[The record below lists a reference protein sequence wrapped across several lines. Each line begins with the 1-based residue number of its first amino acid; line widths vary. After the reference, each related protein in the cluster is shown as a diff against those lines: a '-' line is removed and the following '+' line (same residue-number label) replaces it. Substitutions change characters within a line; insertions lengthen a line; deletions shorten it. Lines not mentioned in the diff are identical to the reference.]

1 MTPIY
6 KYLETGEL
14 PLKSSEARSLRMKS
28 AQYAAKAGVLYKKG
42 YLQPWLRCVGP
53 RQAEYVLQ
61 EIHLGSC
68 GSHAGPRALVR
79 KAVRLGYYSPTM
91 YRDAKKITKQC
102 HQLRF
107 NRNLMLIL
115 PGLGHRLESSFLS
128 FFPVQYLFLLVFL
141 VALCPTVAKEE
152 EDELLGRAPQSQL
165 DYRRT
170 SLPQLQD
177 FPDCL
182 PGFASQLLKL
192 PLLYYN
198 QTIKPPV
205 ILIQSRSDLGR
216 KQSVPIPLPIVRD
229 LNSPLFRKLFLCF
242 SDLIHCGS
250 TVQGQAS
257 YLCNK
262 DLTCFQRESPLVLKN
277 TNNYNN

>member
-53 RQAEYVLQ
+53 RQASYVLQ

-102 HQLRF
+102 QKCQVHAPVRRLPQAELISIYSPWAFYQWGIDIVGPFPKAPGRYKFLVVAVGYFTKWVEAEPLTSIMGKNIFRF
-107 NRNLMLIL
+107 VWKNLSFHLMLKLIN
-115 PGLGHRLESSFLS
+115 
-128 FFPVQYLFLLVFL
+128 Q
-141 VALCPTVAKEE
+141 K
-152 EDELLGRAPQSQL
+152 L
-165 DYRRT
+165 D
-170 SLPQLQD
+170 L
-177 FPDCL
+177 
-182 PGFASQLLKL
+182 
-192 PLLYYN
+192 
-198 QTIKPPV
+198 
-205 ILIQSRSDLGR
+205 
-216 KQSVPIPLPIVRD
+216 
-229 LNSPLFRKLFLCF
+229 
-242 SDLIHCGS
+242 
-250 TVQGQAS
+250 
-257 YLCNK
+257 
-262 DLTCFQRESPLVLKN
+262 
-277 TNNYNN
+277 